1 MAVTE
6 LVLQFTD
13 NLMEGDEG
21 EPLEFGYSFTSP
33 EGYEV
38 TGGQIFV
45 ENSTNNN
52 LERLS
57 FRIDRDDE
65 GAPSFTVLE
74 NPHQ

>member
-13 NLMEGDEG
+13 NLDEGDEG
-21 EPLEFGYSFTSP
+21 GPLEFGYSFTTP

-45 ENSTNNN
+45 ENSVTSN

-65 GAPSFTVLE
+65 GKPSFIILE
-74 NPHQ
+74 NPSQ

>member
-13 NLMEGDEG
+13 TLMEGDEG
-21 EPLEFGYSFTSP
+21 EPLEFGYSFTTP

-45 ENSTNNN
+45 ENSVNSN

-57 FRIDRDDE
+57 FRIDRAED
-65 GAPSFTVLE
+65 GTPSFTILE
-74 NPHQ
+74 DPNQ